1 VYTVSVQTFHES
13 EKMPK
18 GNSKKQ
24 KRRANRNDNRS
35 ALVASNG
42 DKWFSKTAMGI
53 QSFLPRRQVAVF
65 KQVMNAYYNTATAQP
80 QGAFSIN
87 MSSFY
92 EPFSNVGVAIGS
104 LGANKS
110 NLSLTAG
117 FAIFQNPI
125 GYQEIQALYQY
136 YKVRRVMLRISLL
149 ALAAADAFNFY
160 GAPST
165 AALSNY
171 EPIYQGA
178 NPYGKNKLVGFAEKP
193 VIVEWVLDAP
203 TVLGYSKEQFAGLAP
218 TIFGAAPT
226 SPQIWYFNLGWMECN
241 NTNPA
246 TGIVFD
252 IELYQEVEVSELEL
266 FST

>member
-1 VYTVSVQTFHES
+1 
-13 EKMPK
+13 MPK
-18 GNSKKQ
+18 GKKNSKK
-24 KRRANRNDNRS
+24 KGDNRS
-35 ALVASNG
+35 AMAGSGG
-42 DKWFSKTAMGI
+42 DKWFSKTATGI

-87 MSSFY
+87 ASSFY
-92 EPFSNVGVAIGS
+92 QPFSNVGVAVGS
-104 LGANKS
+104 IGANKS
-110 NLSLTAG
+110 NLSLTSG
-117 FAIFQNPI
+117 FAISQNPI
-125 GYQEIQALYQY
+125 GYSEIAGLYQY

-160 GAPST
+160 GAPSNV
-165 AALSNY
+165 ALSNY
-171 EPIYQGA
+171 EPVYQGG

-193 VIVEWVLDAP
+193 VVFEWVLDAA
-203 TVLGYSKEQFAGLAP
+203 TVLGYSREQFAGLTP
-218 TIFGAAPT
+218 TLFGAAPT

-252 IELYQEVEVSELEL
+252 MELYQEVEVSELEL